1 MCVIILHIR
10 LNKVDKLIEIYEG
23 IRYLQ
28 LTTKYKN
35 VYYRIN
41 SKTFNTIF
49 DRINY
54 LINEKVM
61 INIVLIILS
70 KFSTIKEIFRNRKN
84 SPQYTKFS
92 TIKENFGNQENFPQ
106 SRKFSSVKEI
116 FHSEGNFLQS
126 RKFSTKNI
134 YLIKEVFHK

>member
-10 LNKVDKLIEIYEG
+10 LNKVDKLIKIYEG

-28 LTTKYKN
+28 LTTKYKK
-35 VYYRIN
+35 VYYTIN

-54 LINEKVM
+54 LINEEVM

-70 KFSTIKEIFRNRKN
+70 KFSTIKEIFHN
-84 SPQYTKFS
+84 
-92 TIKENFGNQENFPQ
+92 
-106 SRKFSSVKEI
+106 
-116 FHSEGNFLQS
+116 
-126 RKFSTKNI
+126 
-134 YLIKEVFHK
+134 